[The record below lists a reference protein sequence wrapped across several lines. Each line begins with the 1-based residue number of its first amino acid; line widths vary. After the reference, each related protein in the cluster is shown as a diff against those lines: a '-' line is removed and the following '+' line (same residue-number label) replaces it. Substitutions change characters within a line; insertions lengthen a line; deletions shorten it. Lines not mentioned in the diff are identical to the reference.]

1 MIVFLPLQ
9 FILSARNKI
18 RSRASALTN
27 PDLSLSFQIILPTRY
42 PSVYGKCQKPGHF
55 QYTWRDTS
63 SQLLCRQYV
72 NKKRKTRTD
81 IFSFAFGSMLKVLD
95 SYFIKQ
101 REIAMD
107 GNLSS
112 NGERIRLC
120 YDASLIH
127 FLYIGILVLFHA
139 NIRKRKYTV
148 LVFSFQYT

>member
-27 PDLSLSFQIILPTRY
+27 PDLSLPLQIILLTRY
-42 PSVYGKCQKPGHF
+42 PSIYRKCQKPWHF
-55 QYTWRDTS
+55 LYTWSRHS
-63 SQLLCRQYV
+63 SQLLRRQYV

-112 NGERIRLC
+112 NGEWIRLC
-120 YDASLIH
+120 YDALLIH
-127 FLYIGILVLFHA
+127 YLNIGILVLFHA
-139 NIRKRKYTV
+139 DIRKRKYTV